1 MATSTLVRK
10 PYVSIA
16 GAYAQQGQTLNLNVA
31 QYMGETG
38 FAFLVF
44 TRLWGANTAGFS
56 NARALY
62 YCSGIQN
69 GAYESCVRVTGSG
82 SFVPTVSFSGATVTI
97 TWTNAA
103 GGSYCI
109 VPLFNF

>member
-1 MATSTLVRK
+1 MATSTIIKK

-16 GAYAQQGQTLNLNVA
+16 GAYANQGKTLSLNVA
-31 QYMGETG
+31 QYMGNTG

-44 TRLWGANTAGFS
+44 TRLWGANSSGFS
-56 NARALY
+56 TSRGLY

-69 GAYESCVRVTGSG
+69 GMYESCVRVTGTG
-82 SFVPTVSFSGATVTI
+82 SFVPTVTFSGATVTI
-97 TWTNAA
+97 TWTNTA

>member
-1 MATSTLVRK
+1 MATSTLIRK

-31 QYMGETG
+31 QYMGNTG

-44 TRLWGANTAGFS
+44 TRLWGANSSGFS
-56 NARALY
+56 TSRALY

-69 GAYESCVRVTGSG
+69 GAYESCIRVTGSG

-97 TWTNAA
+97 TWTNTA